1 MQFAHGL
8 DLKRENVNKIL
19 EIAQKKG
26 YLVDINFEFDDF
38 KFNQEKRIFE
48 LNILNTNSSISLEMD
63 KFIECYTEL
72 LLK

>member
-26 YLVDINFEFDDF
+26 YLVDINFELMILDLI
-38 KFNQEKRIFE
+38 KRKE
-48 LNILNTNSSISLEMD
+48 YLN
-63 KFIECYTEL
+63 
-72 LLK
+72 